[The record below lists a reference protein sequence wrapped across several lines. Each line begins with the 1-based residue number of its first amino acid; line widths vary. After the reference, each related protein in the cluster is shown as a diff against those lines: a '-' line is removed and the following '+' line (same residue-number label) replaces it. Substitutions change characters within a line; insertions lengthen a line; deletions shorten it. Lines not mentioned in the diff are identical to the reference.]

1 MMRIEEIP
9 VEDRPRERLKAC
21 GPEVLSV
28 RELVAIVLGSGSRDR
43 GAIELADELVSSL
56 ESIRDLASTSIEKI
70 SRIRGVGFAGACRV
84 KAAVELGRRVLKS
97 ARGEIKTVRS
107 PADAAGLVMEDMR
120 YLDREHF
127 RVILLDS
134 KNSVISVE
142 TVSIGT
148 VNASLVHPRE
158 VLKPALE
165 KSATCMILV
174 HNHPTGNVSP
184 SREDIL
190 LTRRFE
196 KCGRILGIDVV
207 DHIIVGDGR
216 YTSMKEG
223 GYI

>member
-21 GPEVLSV
+21 GAEVLSV
-28 RELVAIVLGSGSRDR
+28 RELVAIVLGSGNRDR
-43 GAIELADELVSSL
+43 GAIDLADDLVSSL
-56 ESIRDLASTSIEKI
+56 QSVRDLAGASVEKL

-84 KAAVELGRRVLKS
+84 KAAVELGRRVVKS
-97 ARGEIKTVRS
+97 ARGELKTVRS
-107 PADAAGLVMEDMR
+107 PADAAGLVMEDMKN
-120 YLDREHF
+120 LDREHF

-165 KSATCMILV
+165 KSATSMILV

-196 KCGRILGIDVV
+196 KCGRILGIEVV
-207 DHIIVGDGR
+207 DHIIIGDGR